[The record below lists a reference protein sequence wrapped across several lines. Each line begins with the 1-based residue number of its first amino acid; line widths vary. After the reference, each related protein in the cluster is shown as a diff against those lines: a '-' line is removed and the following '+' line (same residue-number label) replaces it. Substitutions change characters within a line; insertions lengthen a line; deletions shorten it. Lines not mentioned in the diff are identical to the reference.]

1 MFHPEDASCRASE
14 EGAVEVIHRIIVG
27 LDVHL
32 AFVVACLRTQKGR
45 KVTREHRQFGATV
58 PELLKLQDWLV
69 EVGCPMAI
77 IESSGVYWKPV
88 FNILE
93 GSMDV
98 CLVNAYHAKAVAGYK
113 TDRLDAERLAELGA
127 HGLLRPSF
135 IPPAAIRELREI
147 TRYRKSL
154 VQAKT
159 SEINRTEKVLESANI
174 KLATVVSDILGVS
187 GRAMMRALIK
197 GERNPVTLAAL
208 AKGSLKGKTDEL
220 IPALTGRFMTGHG
233 FLLGQILD
241 HIEYLEEQIDT
252 LSTEIARLCEPF
264 HEAVELLMTIPG
276 VGRATAEVIVAEVGV
291 DMSRFPSAHHLAS
304 WAGVCP
310 GNHETAGKRRSG
322 RTRKGNRW
330 LRGALAEAAWAASR
344 TKGSDYQALFRR
356 LAFARGKGKNKARVA
371 VSHAILIA
379 VWHILKNMTPF
390 RALPPEHRTSSDPE
404 KIKQNLVK
412 RLEKLGFDVR
422 LEQKA
427 AA

>member
-1 MFHPEDASCRASE
+1 M
-14 EGAVEVIHRIIVG
+14 EVMHRIIVG

-32 AFVVACLRTQKGR
+32 AMVEACLRVQRGR
-45 KVTREHRQFGATV
+45 KVTRERQQFGTTV
-58 PELLKLQDWLV
+58 PELLKLLDWLV
-69 EVGCPMAI
+69 EAGCPVAI

-93 GSMDV
+93 ASLEV

-135 IPPAAIRELREI
+135 IPPAPIRELREI

-159 SEINRTEKVLESANI
+159 SEINRTEKVLEAANI
-174 KLATVVSDILGVS
+174 KLATVVSDILGAS

-197 GERNPVTLAAL
+197 GERNPVALAAL

-220 IPALTGRFMTGHG
+220 IPALTGRFMAGHG
-233 FLLGQILD
+233 FLLARILD
-241 HIEYLEEQIDT
+241 HIEYLEEQIAAI
-252 LSTEIARLCEPF
+252 SEEVARLCEPF
-264 HEAVELLMTIPG
+264 HEAINLLMTIPG
-276 VGRATAEVIVAEVGV
+276 VGPATAEAIVAEIGL
-291 DMSRFPSAHHLAS
+291 DMSRFPSADHLAS

-330 LRGALAEAAWAASR
+330 LRGALAEAGWAASR
-344 TKGSDYQALFRR
+344 TKGSEYQALFRR
-356 LAFARGKGKNKARVA
+356 LAFARGKGKKKARVA
-371 VSHAILIA
+371 VSHAMLIA
-379 VWHILKNMTPF
+379 VWHILKDMTPYH
-390 RALPPEHRTSSDPE
+390 ALTPPQRTGSDPE
-404 KIKQNLVK
+404 KITQTLVK
-412 RLEKLGFDVR
+412 RLEKQGFTVT
-422 LEQKA
+422 LERTKA
-427 AA
+427 A

>member
-1 MFHPEDASCRASE
+1 MD
-14 EGAVEVIHRIIVG
+14 VIHRIIAG

-32 AFVVACLRTQKGR
+32 AVVVACLRVQRGR
-45 KVTREHRQFGATV
+45 KVTREQRRFGTTV
-58 PELLKLQDWLV
+58 PELLKLLDWLV
-69 EVGCPMAI
+69 EAGCPVAI

-93 GSMDV
+93 GALEV

-127 HGLLRPSF
+127 HGLLRSSF
-135 IPPAAIRELREI
+135 IPPAPIRELREI

-159 SEINRTEKVLESANI
+159 SEINRAEKVLETANI
-174 KLATVVSDILGVS
+174 KLSTVVSDIMGAS
-187 GRAMMRALIK
+187 GRAMMRALIA
-197 GERNPVTLAAL
+197 GERDAAVLAAL
-208 AKGSLKGKTDEL
+208 AKGSLRGKTEEL
-220 IPALTGRFMTGHG
+220 IPALTGRFMAGHA

-241 HIEYLEEQIDT
+241 HIEYLEARID
-252 LSTEIARLCEPF
+252 SISGEVARLCEPF
-264 HEAVELLMTIPG
+264 HEAIDLLMTIPG
-276 VGRATAEVIVAEVGV
+276 VAHVTAETIIAEIGL

-310 GNHETAGKRRSG
+310 GNNESAGKRKGG

-330 LRGALAEAAWAASR
+330 LRGMLAEAAFAASR
-344 TKGSDYQALFRR
+344 TRGSEYQALFRR
-356 LAFARGKGKNKARVA
+356 LAFARGKGKKKAAVA

-379 VWHILKNMTPF
+379 AWHILKDMTPYQ
-390 RALPPEHRTSSDPE
+390 ALTPTQRTGSDPQ
-404 KIKQNLVK
+404 KVTHALVK
-412 RLEKLGFDVR
+412 RLEKLGFNVT